1 MRLLFAVLLAGLV
14 ACSSNPKQEVKPEQ
28 VDIGPK
34 SLSSFDEEVSL
45 NRVWH
50 KQVGKGLGKAYANL
64 RPVMHNGQVFVADA
78 YGLLQAIN
86 LETGE
91 LIWEQDLQTELTA
104 AVSIAT
110 ELVFVASANGDVIA
124 LDIKDGSQRWSSSL
138 QSEVLA
144 SPVANGEVLA
154 IQTIDGKL
162 HMLNL
167 EGEKLWSYDSNLPA
181 LTLRGTS
188 APVFY
193 NDSVIAAFANG
204 KVVALNT
211 EDGAILWNERVGV
224 PAGRS
229 ELERLVDVDGSLLI
243 RDDKLFV
250 SGYQG
255 HIAAID
261 LRNGKMMWKR
271 EASSYHGPIYGLGN
285 LYMVA
290 DDDLLMAYDER
301 SGTDVWAMAELQGRK
316 LSEAVFFRDYIAVS
330 DFEGYIHLVKQLDG
344 ALVGREQVS
353 RPALDWVRTGSY
365 GKKHP
370 SRYFS
375 KDPGLRTRL
384 QVKDNYLLAIN
395 NSGFLNLFQ
404 LAQ

>member
-1 MRLLFAVLLAGLV
+1 MRLLFAVLLAGLA
-14 ACSSNPKQEVKPEQ
+14 ACSSNPKQEEAEPAEL
-28 VDIGPK
+28 GPK
-34 SLSSFDEEVSL
+34 ALTSFEEEVSL

-50 KQVGKGLGKAYANL
+50 KQIGKGLGKAFAGL
-64 RPVMHNGQVFVADA
+64 RPTIQGDKVFAADA
-78 YGLLQAIN
+78 FGLLQAID
-86 LETGE
+86 LESGDV
-91 LIWEQDLQTELTA
+91 LWEQDLQTELTA
-104 AVSIAT
+104 AVSVAKD
-110 ELVFVASANGDVIA
+110 LAFVASANGDVIA
-124 LDIKDGSQRWSSSL
+124 LDINDGSQRWSSTL
-138 QSEVLA
+138 NSEVLSA
-144 SPVANGEVLA
+144 PVVNDDVLA
-154 IQTIDGKL
+154 LQTIDGKL
-162 HMLNL
+162 HLLDLN
-167 EGEKLWSYDSNLPA
+167 GKILWSYDSNLPA

-193 NDSVIAAFANG
+193 NDTVIAAFANG
-204 KVVALNT
+204 KVVGLSVK
-211 EDGAILWNERVGV
+211 DGAILWNERVGV

-243 RDDKLFV
+243 RDDQLYV

-261 LRNGKMMWKR
+261 LRSGKMMWKR

-285 LYMVA
+285 LYMVS
-290 DDDLLMAYDER
+290 DDDLVMAFDDR
-301 SGTDVWAMAELQGRK
+301 SGSDVWAMAELQGRK
-316 LSEAVFFRDYIAVS
+316 LSEPVFFNSYIAVS

-344 ALVGREQVS
+344 TLVGREQVL

-375 KDPGLRTRL
+375 KDPGLRTKL
-384 QVKDNYLLAIN
+384 QVKDSYILAIN

>member
-1 MRLLFAVLLAGLV
+1 MRLLFAVLLASLA
-14 ACSSNPKQEVKPEQ
+14 ACSSNPKQEEAEPADV
-28 VDIGPK
+28 GPK
-34 SLSSFDEEVSL
+34 SLSAFEEEASL
-45 NRVWH
+45 DHVWH
-50 KQVGKGLGKAYANL
+50 KQIGKGLGKAFAGL
-64 RPVMHNGQVFVADA
+64 RPTIHGDKVFVADA
-78 YGLLQAIN
+78 FGLLQALD
-86 LETGE
+86 LESGDVV
-91 LIWEQDLQTELTA
+91 WEQDLQTELTA
-104 AVSIAT
+104 AMSVAKD
-110 ELVFVASANGDVIA
+110 LAFVASSNGDVIA
-124 LDIKDGSQRWSSSL
+124 LDLNDGSQRWSSTL
-138 QSEVLA
+138 NSEVLSA
-144 SPVANGEVLA
+144 PVANGDVLA
-154 IQTIDGKL
+154 VQTIDGKL
-162 HMLNL
+162 HLL
-167 EGEKLWSYDSNLPA
+167 DFEGKQLWSYDSNLPA

-204 KVVALNT
+204 KVVGLSLK
-211 EDGAILWNERVGV
+211 DGSILWNERVGV

-243 RDDKLFV
+243 RDDQLYV

-261 LRNGKMMWKR
+261 LRSGKMMWKR

-285 LYMVA
+285 LYMVSDEDFLTA
-290 DDDLLMAYDER
+290 FDDR
-301 SGTDVWAMAELQGRK
+301 SGSDVWAMAELQGRQ
-316 LSEAVFFRDYIAVS
+316 LSEPVFFNNYIAVS

-344 ALVGREQVS
+344 ALVGREQVA

-375 KDPGLRTRL
+375 KDPGLRTKL
-384 QVKDNYLLAIN
+384 QVKGKYLLAIN
-395 NSGFLNLFQ
+395 NSGFLNLFE